1 MYFSQTERESWSP
14 NFLLHHLGRPRIHFL
29 QTRGASW
36 TEKEEDDDPTISS
49 RPGKEKEKKMQGLN
63 DKRQATAT
71 IGLSA
76 NADLLPAQLIV
87 AGEPHCIGALPV
99 LDGVRYLPATG
110 GKVVPSTGKCDG
122 DTGAIPTAIRARA
135 VPLPLPAQWIGHAV
149 QTLDHWSNIPTTYAI
164 LEHIIV
170 PWLSKMKARM
180 GLPQTQTCILVVDM
194 WYGWCKQDKN
204 KKYTKFQD
212 YVYKHYPWLKLVY
225 VPGACTDLVQPVD
238 RGMVAYMKA
247 KMRQHYTNKIS
258 ADVVRE
264 LRAGRAPTDFKLDL
278 GAPAMKKLLA
288 ESLAHAHALLA
299 ARAATREDAQIL
311 EAA

>member
-1 MYFSQTERESWSP
+1 
-14 NFLLHHLGRPRIHFL
+14 
-29 QTRGASW
+29 
-36 TEKEEDDDPTISS
+36 
-49 RPGKEKEKKMQGLN
+49 MQGLN

-180 GLPQTQTCILVVDM
+180 GLPQTQTCILVVWM
-194 WYGWCKQDKN
+194 VQAGQEQEVHEVSGLCIQALPMAEARLHTWC
-204 KKYTKFQD
+204 
-212 YVYKHYPWLKLVY
+212 VHR
-225 VPGACTDLVQPVD
+225 A
-238 RGMVAYMKA
+238 
-247 KMRQHYTNKIS
+247 S
-258 ADVVRE
+258 ATCRPRNGCIHE
-264 LRAGRAPTDFKLDL
+264 G
-278 GAPAMKKLLA
+278 
-288 ESLAHAHALLA
+288 
-299 ARAATREDAQIL
+299 
-311 EAA
+311 